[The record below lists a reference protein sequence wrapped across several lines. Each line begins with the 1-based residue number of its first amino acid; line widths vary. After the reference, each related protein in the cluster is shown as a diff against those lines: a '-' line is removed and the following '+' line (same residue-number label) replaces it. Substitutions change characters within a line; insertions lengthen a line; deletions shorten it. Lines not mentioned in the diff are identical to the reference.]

1 MEERQMDPALTKGVP
16 FCHESIVIVPCCSL
30 RNNKSMG
37 HSSLQAKATLQQ
49 KRVLRKT
56 LWILFDHLC
65 ARRPT

>member
-1 MEERQMDPALTKGVP
+1 MEEHQMDPALTKEVP
-16 FCHESIVIVPCCSL
+16 FCHECIVLVPCCSL
-30 RNNKSMG
+30 RNKSMS